1 MNTNKDILGM
11 YANIS
16 KYAIDIIYDM
26 YEEIGQ
32 EEVEESNSV
41 AYYTINRIPQL
52 FKSIKKEMSE
62 TDFTQFNTE
71 ELKSLGFSE
80 WDDDG
85 LMLAPRW
92 VFLVMKKG
100 TQVTSISGETKTF
113 GIDNIDMDTRFGVT
127 AWGLTKAQLRD
138 HKLESIIDES
148 EKTN

>member
-11 YANIS
+11 YRNIA
-16 KYAIDIIYDM
+16 KFAIDIAF
-26 YEEIGQ
+26 EINDDR
-32 EEVEESNSV
+32 ENDREVSSYTLDRSV
-41 AYYTINRIPQL
+41 KL
-52 FKSIKKEMSE
+52 FESIKKEMSDV
-62 TDFTQFNTE
+62 DFTQFNSE
-71 ELKSLGFSE
+71 ELNTLGFSA

-92 VFLVMKKG
+92 VFAVMKKD
-100 TQVTSISGETKTF
+100 TLLTSINGETKTF

-148 EKTN
+148 EQTN

>member
-1 MNTNKDILGM
+1 MDTKQDILSM
-11 YANIS
+11 YKNIA

-26 YEEIGQ
+26 NQEIGE

-41 AYYTINRIPQL
+41 SPWTLNRVPKL
-52 FKSIKKEMSE
+52 FNNIKEEMSE
-62 TDFTQFNTE
+62 VDFTEFTQD
-71 ELKSLGFSE
+71 ELKTFGFNL

-100 TQVTSISGETKTF
+100 TQLTSISGETKTF
-113 GIDNIDMDTRFGVT
+113 GIDNIDMDTRFGNT

-138 HKLESIIDES
+138 HKLESIINEP
-148 EKTN
+148 EQTN